1 MVKQFLD
8 TLWPLFGFARLLGMF
23 PCKRISNEDGNIV
36 LKPINGKLQW
46 LIYCCTE
53 ALIIFSALSATSWH
67 FFKSQRSFEEVQK
80 CQYNLW
86 GGESIVDLLTF
97 LAVLALI
104 SLGSI
109 MVQYG
114 TFKMRH
120 GLCDL
125 SFQLDRNLKEDPLLL
140 TFLTVSGLFVPPVI
154 CNSLLTGWLMVE
166 CLNLN
171 WIDVVPTLILS
182 FLQIMN
188 GYVPLIVFFALTLE
202 CFSCL
207 AYEIQ
212 QVRQHV
218 EDRKLNITILDRVA
232 NVMKKLEDVR
242 LLLSNNLFW
251 IMVIGS
257 IEILVMLYLVP
268 AYFIN
273 YSKSKESVALLGAG
287 SMLLYVICFCTLMW
301 VFNIAAQRITYL
313 VHRLKSDLQDIYVP
327 EQSFMVM
334 YEDQIVPASFMNDR
348 IIDKLNNFDGFD
360 GKGYFVLGKSFLKNF
375 LAFCATYFVIL
386 LQFKLSE

>member
-1 MVKQFLD
+1 MLQHKAIQTIQTYFFNGWTMQATFVKTLDQIKFNFSCQRVINDCCANNPSVAIFVQGLVNNLSNEQLPFGTWTTIMVKQFLD
-8 TLWPLFGFARLLGMF
+8 TLWPVFGFARLLGMF

-53 ALIIFSALSATSWH
+53 ALILFSALSATSWH

-97 LAVLALI
+97 LAALALI

-114 TFKMRH
+114 AFIMRH
-120 GLCDL
+120 WLCGR

-218 EDRKLNITILDRVA
+218 EDRKLNITILDSVA
-232 NVMKKLEDVR
+232 NMTKKLEDVR

-273 YSKSKESVALLGAG
+273 YSKSTGHLG
-287 SMLLYVICFCTLMW
+287 
-301 VFNIAAQRITYL
+301 NYL
-313 VHRLKSDLQDIYVP
+313 Q
-327 EQSFMVM
+327 
-334 YEDQIVPASFMNDR
+334 
-348 IIDKLNNFDGFD
+348 
-360 GKGYFVLGKSFLKNF
+360 FVL
-375 LAFCATYFVIL
+375 
-386 LQFKLSE
+386 Q